1 MNAKQVK
8 MEYFNEHI
16 HFVVDNVLWKMNQG
30 DCYIQ
35 LKDKKIYF
43 KDLDSKQEFVVNGLG
58 EGMRTLYKYE
68 NQSFSTYVW
77 KEYSSNHVYFELNPI
92 HFDIDFESIYWPC
105 AFEFDKYREDYITL
119 VNQMQGIM
127 VPNTFENEF
136 TKLNFNGQFCSNA
149 AYMPWFG
156 QIKEDEGYLMI
167 SETPWDMAYQIDHP
181 ANGPYTH
188 ISMRHLS
195 SLGKLSYKRKI
206 KLIFEHETNLV
217 SLCKLYRKDASEK
230 GKYTTLEEKSKR
242 NKNVDKLIGSAI
254 LHKGI
259 KTHVVKESKYYDE
272 SNPEKNDILVSFDTR
287 TKEIEYFHSK
297 GIKKLYLHLD
307 GWGDPG
313 YDNCHPDYLPA
324 CKEAGGWEGL
334 KKLSDTLKKYNYMF
348 GLHDQYRD
356 YYFSAPSFDPSQAL
370 MMKNKEIFTQCLWA
384 GGKQSFL
391 CASLA
396 PYYVKRNFEEVLS
409 HDIHLE
415 ASYLDVF
422 TCNELDECFNSE
434 HLMTRKECKEYREQ
448 CFEYLNS
455 KNILPSSEEVNEWAL
470 KTQVFCH
477 YGPYDFMLR
486 NPEEKRLGIPVPLF
500 NLVYHDCVLLPW
512 PMDITEK
519 EDYMLY
525 ALLNG
530 GSAYVDKDGAYPNV
544 DGAFDQNREKQIEED
559 IRRYQVVANL
569 QEKVAKLEMSDF
581 GFIDNNYYKQ
591 YAVFGNQIKVSIDLE
606 KNTYVINEWIK
617 EI

>member
-1 MNAKQVK
+1 MIKQIQ
-8 MEYFNEHI
+8 MEAFNDHI
-16 HFVVDNVLWKMNQG
+16 HFHVDDVVWKLNQGNSYIRFVDNKV
-30 DCYIQ
+30 
-35 LKDKKIYF
+35 YF
-43 KDLDSKQEFVVNGLG
+43 NDLESKQEIIKNGLG
-58 EGMRTLYKYE
+58 EGIRTTYTYQ
-68 NQSFSTYVW
+68 NNTFSTYVW
-77 KEYSSNHVYFELNPI
+77 KETSTNAIYFELNPI
-92 HFDIDFESIYWPC
+92 SFDLDFEAIYWPC
-105 AFEFDKYREDYITL
+105 AFEFNECREDWITL

-156 QIKEDEGYLMI
+156 QIKENEGYVFI
-167 SETPWDMAYQIDHP
+167 SDTPWDMAYQIDHP

-188 ISMRHLS
+188 ISMRHLP
-195 SLGKLSYKRKI
+195 SLGKLSYKRKM
-206 KLIFEHETNLV
+206 KLIFEHDSTIV

-230 GKYTTLEEKSKR
+230 GKYTTLKEKSER
-242 NKNVDKLIGSAI
+242 NKNVDKLIGSAF
-254 LHKGI
+254 LHKEI
-259 KTHVVKESKYYDE
+259 KTHIVKDSIFYNHEHL
-272 SNPEKNDILVSFDTR
+272 EKNDVLVTFKQRSQ
-287 TKEIEYFHSK
+287 EIKHFYKK

-307 GWGDPG
+307 GWGNPG

-324 CKEAGGWEGL
+324 CVEAGGWEGL
-334 KKLSDTLKKYNYMF
+334 KELSDTIKECNYML

-356 YYFSAPSFDPSQAL
+356 YYFSAPTFHPEYAL

-384 GGKQSFL
+384 GGKQSYL

-422 TCNELDECFNSE
+422 TCNELDECFNE
-434 HLMTRKECKEYREQ
+434 NHLMTRKECKEYREQ
-448 CFEYLNS
+448 CFNYLHS

-470 KTQVFCH
+470 NSQVFCH

-486 NPEEKRLGIPVPLF
+486 KPEDKRLGIPVPLF
-500 NLVYHDCVLLPW
+500 NLVYHDCVILPW
-512 PMDITEK
+512 PMDITDK

-544 DGAFDQNREKQIEED
+544 DGAFEHNREKQLDEE
-559 IRRYQVVANL
+559 IRRYQIVAKL
-569 QEKVAKLEMSDF
+569 QEKVAKLEMTDF
-581 GFIDNNYYKQ
+581 GFVDNNYKKQ
-591 YAVFGNQIKVSIDLE
+591 YSVFGNQYKVVIDLE
-606 KNTYVINEWIK
+606 KNTYEINGFE
-617 EI
+617 